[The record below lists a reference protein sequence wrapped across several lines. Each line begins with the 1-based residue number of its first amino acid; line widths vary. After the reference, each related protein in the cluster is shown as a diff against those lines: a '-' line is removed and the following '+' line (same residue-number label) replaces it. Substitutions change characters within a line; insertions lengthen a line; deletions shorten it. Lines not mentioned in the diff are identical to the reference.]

1 VAENVNTKG
10 GIDRLDP
17 LCRRPCR
24 REGGGQQWVEE
35 RRSPGAV
42 DNPEAVAETEH
53 AGTCRSRTALTGQ
66 FQSLGAGSFLASHL
80 AVLAPEAT
88 AWKSPEGGHTGR

>member
-1 VAENVNTKG
+1 MMSSPNGPFRG
-10 GIDRLDP
+10 GIVS
-17 LCRRPCR
+17 RPENR
-24 REGGGQQWVEE
+24 HGLLWVEE